1 MCLSLVVHG
10 YKYRCLFILL
20 HFHPGDDRSIQ
31 SKTFFFRFQFGI
43 RTFLS
48 KTKVDVL
55 AKSVLSDYIQFWDYI
70 PFHAKSME
78 AVLEKNDVGLNANY
92 TLSLSLMEQ

>member
-1 MCLSLVVHG
+1 MTEA
-10 YKYRCLFILL
+10 FNPI
-20 HFHPGDDRSIQ
+20 P
-31 SKTFFFRFQFGI
+31 FFFRFQFGI

-78 AVLEKNDVGLNANY
+78 AVLEKNDVGLNANF